1 MGDTLANLENTSSLA
16 KNGGAV
22 APPDTL
28 ASGVKRLVVCC
39 DGTQNDGV
47 NTLKPITNVA
57 RIARC
62 INNEDVL
69 TGTNGSRCNVPQ
81 IVFYMRGV
89 ATGTSLFNNLR
100 DSLFGRGMS
109 LEKLSCGDLLLGVKR
124 ATRNDISLTSR
135 RYQQQYPGSL
145 RIPLPKL
152 EQRR

>member
-1 MGDTLANLENTSSLA
+1 MGDTLANVDNTSSLA

-28 ASGVKRLVVCC
+28 ASGFKRLVVCC

-62 INNEDVL
+62 IKNDDVV
-69 TGTNGSRCNVPQ
+69 TRTDGIRCKVLQ

-89 ATGTSLFNNLR
+89 ATGTARVVNLR

-109 LEKLSCGDLLLGVKR
+109 LAQLL
-124 ATRNDISLTSR
+124 
-135 RYQQQYPGSL
+135 
-145 RIPLPKL
+145 
-152 EQRR
+152 